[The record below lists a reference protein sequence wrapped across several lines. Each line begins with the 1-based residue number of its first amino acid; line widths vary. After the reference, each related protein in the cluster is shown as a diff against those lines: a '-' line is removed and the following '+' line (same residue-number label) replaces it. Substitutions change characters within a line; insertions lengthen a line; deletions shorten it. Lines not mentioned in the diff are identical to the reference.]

1 MEVPNEEGTVMLW
14 LGANTMVEF
23 PFDEAKQLLE
33 SNLKNGRENV
43 TNLEK
48 DLDFLKTQIT
58 TMEVNLAR
66 VHNEMT
72 RLRRLEG
79 KA

>member
-1 MEVPNEEGTVMLW
+1 MEVPNNTGTVMLW

-23 PFDEAKQLLE
+23 PFQDAKQLLE
-33 SNLKNGRENV
+33 NNLKNGRENV
-43 TNLEK
+43 ANLEK

-66 VHNEMT
+66 VHNEI
-72 RLRRLEG
+72 
-79 KA
+79 